1 MVTTSDDVLQSD
13 TSAIM
18 QAMADIGKK
27 DGLKGYWKG
36 NLPQVLDVP
45 NHPWLILQSCADSYP
60 SPLTCPGHSHN
71 SLQRGATLLV

>member
-1 MVTTSDDVLQSD
+1 MVTSLDNILLSD

-45 NHPWLILQSCADSYP
+45 YHPWLILQSCADSYP

-71 SLQRGATLLV
+71 SLQCGATLLV

>member
-18 QAMADIGKK
+18 QAMADIAKE
-27 DGLKGYWKG
+27 GLKGYRKG
-36 NLPQVLDVP
+36 NLPQVLVVP
-45 NHPWLILQSCADSYP
+45 YHPWLILQSCADSYP

-71 SLQRGATLLV
+71 SLQCGATLLV

>member
-1 MVTTSDDVLQSD
+1 
-13 TSAIM
+13 M

-45 NHPWLILQSCADSYP
+45 YHPWFILLCCADSYP
-60 SPLTCPGHSHN
+60 SPINLSRSFALFLTVQCN
-71 SLQRGATLLV
+71 SSRMKFTRS